1 MDNRR
6 IRSVVEM
13 MIMTVITVLGL
24 LLTVKGV

>member
-24 LLTVKGV
+24 LLRVKGL

>member
-13 MIMTVITVLGL
+13 MIMTVITVLEL

>member
-24 LLTVKGV
+24 LLTDKGV

>member
-24 LLTVKGV
+24 LLKVKGV

>member
-1 MDNRR
+1 MYNRR